1 MMRLKRRVGAVSTVP
16 AVIVVLFALASCTTP
31 AVVFDVPEG
40 FARYVEDGR
49 QAAISPEGVL
59 VSAYRTENKPEQS
72 ISFWTEAVELQLTQA
87 GYLLLAEGE
96 FATPDGDGH
105 FFEWMAPLGEE
116 DWVYLTAFCVDG
128 GSIGVVEAAGPYD
141 IYNRYRERIR
151 ESLRTV
157 TIR

>member
-1 MMRLKRRVGAVSTVP
+1 MRLKGRVRAVPTVLS
-16 AVIVVLFALASCTTP
+16 VIVVMFGLASCNTP
-31 AVVFDVPEG
+31 AVVFEVPEG

-59 VSAYRTENKPEQS
+59 VSAYRTENEPEQT
-72 ISFWTEAVELQLTQA
+72 ISFWTEAVELQLAQA

-96 FATPDGDGH
+96 FTTPNGDGY

-141 IYNRYRERIR
+141 TYNRYRERIR
-151 ESLRTV
+151 ESLRTM